1 MSDGRRL
8 RVREQGSTRDNQKIR
23 QKVRSRNRSI
33 STGNE
38 ESNDGEENNK
48 TFSRKKEG
56 KKIVPVKDETK
67 GLRTPKRKNKLNT
80 SLAEK
85 DVIDGFLIL
94 SFATYQDL
102 EVRELFFYISLSF
115 PQESTFNSLRLLFK
129 NDCSLKIN
137 ELNQSSQAGV
147 IFFQLNSC

>member
-8 RVREQGSTRDNQKIR
+8 RIRDQGSARDNQKIR

-48 TFSRKKEG
+48 TFSRKKEC
-56 KKIVPVKDETK
+56 KKIVPVKDEAK

-102 EVRELFFYISLSF
+102 EVREYFLRLVDFILLCKINLFFNPF
-115 PQESTFNSLRLLFK
+115 RSTVPGNRK
-129 NDCSLKIN
+129 
-137 ELNQSSQAGV
+137 
-147 IFFQLNSC
+147 

>member
-1 MSDGRRL
+1 MSDSRRL
-8 RVREQGSTRDNQKIR
+8 RIRDQVSTPRDNQKIR

-38 ESNDGEENNK
+38 DSNDGEENSK
-48 TFSRKKEG
+48 TFSRKKEC
-56 KKIVPVKDETK
+56 KKIVPVKDEGK

-102 EVRELFFYISLSF
+102 EVREYFY
-115 PQESTFNSLRLLFK
+115 
-129 NDCSLKIN
+129 
-137 ELNQSSQAGV
+137 GV
-147 IFFQLNSC
+147 DFIFLC